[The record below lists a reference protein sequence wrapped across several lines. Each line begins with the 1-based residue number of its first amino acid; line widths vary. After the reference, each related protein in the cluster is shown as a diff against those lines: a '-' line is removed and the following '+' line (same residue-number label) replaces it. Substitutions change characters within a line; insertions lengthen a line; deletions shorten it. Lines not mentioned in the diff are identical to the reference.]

1 MVIRRPKNNS
11 LPLTCALGMF
21 IFATLAMGNL
31 LSQVSRKELR
41 KELKEIPSDLDQVY
55 VSNAFQL
62 YLSVD
67 IKTLA

>member
-1 MVIRRPKNNS
+1 
-11 LPLTCALGMF
+11 MF